1 VSQLGVELEHVRARG
16 YALDRDEYEENL
28 CCAAAPVRDHAGQVV
43 AAIGIAGP
51 SHRLTAEN
59 LDRLLP
65 AVVGAAAAVSRNLGY
80 VDLEQ
85 WAVVGS

>member
-1 VSQLGVELEHVRARG
+1 
-16 YALDRDEYEENL
+16 
-28 CCAAAPVRDHAGQVV
+28 VRDHAGQVV

-51 SHRLTAEN
+51 THRLTPEN
-59 LDRLLP
+59 LDRLVP
-65 AVVGAAAAVSRNLGY
+65 AVVGAGSAVSRNLGY